1 LILFNI
7 PVFAEITVYFYEHLV
22 GYLMYYNVT
31 GLRMIWGLFLMI
43 TVSYETTVMV
53 GTWVATLITENNQN

>member
-1 LILFNI
+1 MSLSLYRRLVIQNYELDNLLILFNI

-22 GYLMYYNVT
+22 RCLMYHNVT

-43 TVSYETTVMV
+43 TVS
-53 GTWVATLITENNQN
+53 